1 MVRRLILSAACVGV
15 ACAHDAPN
23 LEREG
28 DEYVLVGQEEPTRSV
43 AHGGGTDPPDL
54 PNTGPWILTGRRQ
67 YIWRINVTEP
77 VEGGL
82 QNPHPLDGTV
92 SESDTLEVP
101 CDKAGCYEVT
111 VSLQEEWQ
119 DTSHPQTI
127 LFWPLRD
134 DELLP
139 EVPQTEGEFAA
150 QKPAPPPI
158 MPAFPLVPP
167 LVAAEERK

>member
-28 DEYVLVGQEEPTRSV
+28 DQYVLVGEEEPTRFV
-43 AHGGGTDPPDL
+43 ASGGGTDPPDL
-54 PNTGPWILTGRRQ
+54 PGTGPWILTGRRQ
-67 YIWRINVTEP
+67 YIWHINVTEP
-77 VEGGL
+77 VDGGL
-82 QNPHPLDGTV
+82 QNPHPLDGTI

-101 CDKAGCYEVT
+101 CDKAGSYEVS
-111 VSLQEEWQ
+111 VALQEEWQ

-134 DELLP
+134 DELQPDVP
-139 EVPQTEGEFAA
+139 EAEEEFATP
-150 QKPAPPPI
+150 KPAPPPM

-167 LVAAEERK
+167 LAAMEERK